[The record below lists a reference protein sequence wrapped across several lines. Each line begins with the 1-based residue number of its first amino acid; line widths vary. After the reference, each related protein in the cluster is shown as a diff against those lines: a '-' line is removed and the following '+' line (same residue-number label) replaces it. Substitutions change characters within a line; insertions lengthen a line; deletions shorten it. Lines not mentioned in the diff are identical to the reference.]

1 MVFCRLSATAKS
13 VHKTDTNDLP
23 FGTTGAGLSPKPAE
37 IVADDQLSNDEM
49 QNASDRRE
57 FEAQSNNIC
66 QPSTADRGNFIRRRD
81 SKSRE
86 SLPKTKPPL
95 DSGSRSEKTINEDI
109 KLLPP
114 AAFLLKKDGSPILEG
129 SAVLP
134 AVFRTDSEL
143 EEGQATFKDNH
154 YVSTSVPG
162 KVAASLLVPDDFKPV
177 PTGEKSHKQQKTN
190 YDTHQFV
197 SPAEEIVYIRNV
209 LQDFKQLKH
218 KHR

>member
-1 MVFCRLSATAKS
+1 MGLCRLSAATKS

-23 FGTTGAGLSPKPAE
+23 FGITEAGVFSKPAE
-37 IVADDQLSNDEM
+37 IVADDQLSNDGM
-49 QNASDRRE
+49 QNASDRME
-57 FEAQSNNIC
+57 FKAQLNNIC
-66 QPSTADRGNFIRRRD
+66 QPSAADRENFIKRRD

-86 SLPKTKPPL
+86 SPKRKSQV
-95 DSGSRSEKTINEDI
+95 DSGPRSEKTINEET

-134 AVFRTDSEL
+134 AVFRTDSE
-143 EEGQATFKDNH
+143 GQAIFKDNH
-154 YVSTSVPG
+154 YASTSVPG
-162 KVAASLLVPDDFKPV
+162 KAAASLLVPDDFKPV
-177 PTGEKSHKQQKTN
+177 PTGEKSHEQQKTN
-190 YDTHQFV
+190 YDTCQFV